1 MSKQTGRAAMPRPR
15 HPEGRT
21 SSLRQSLNRDQGTR
35 LVAPNE
41 QQLLKGR
48 DVLAARAP
56 NVIKLYSSYRA

>member
-1 MSKQTGRAAMPRPR
+1 MPQPR

-48 DVLAARAP
+48 DMLAARAP
-56 NVIKLYSSYRA
+56 NVSWGPGNSQGPNGTR